1 MAIHTAHSAEPVPAG
16 SSTLGDTLRA
26 PAAAAAVPRAPAA
39 ADAVPR
45 APLEPAATRMALRR
59 DKRSRRGRQGAARLS
74 VDCPLSSGRPGHGEL
89 ALAAE
94 ELVVI
99 TFSE

>member
-39 ADAVPR
+39 ADAAPR
-45 APLEPAATRMALRR
+45 APLEPAATRMA
-59 DKRSRRGRQGAARLS
+59 SQGQAAERRGGH
-74 VDCPLSSGRPGHGEL
+74 SSGRR
-89 ALAAE
+89 A
-94 ELVVI
+94 
-99 TFSE
+99 